1 MAACGH
7 ECVVQDD
14 MKVLGREGGNMALP
28 VQLRR
33 ARGRSQMGRG
43 PRLGWEDSDAKRF
56 SRKDRS
62 PCMSH
67 LPSPQKI
74 KTDVLV
80 KVTCRLEGQRWIIM
94 SVVLVADLFVVV
106 VGVDEDG
113 RDLLSPRAGG
123 PGGCCPWES

>member
-1 MAACGH
+1 MAAWGC
-7 ECVVQDD
+7 ECAVQDD
-14 MKVLGREGGNMALP
+14 TKVLGREGGNMALP

-43 PRLGWEDSDAKRF
+43 PRLGWEDSNAKRF
-56 SRKDRS
+56 SRKDGS

-80 KVTCRLEGQRWIIM
+80 KVTCRLEGQKWIN
-94 SVVLVADLFVVV
+94 
-106 VGVDEDG
+106 VGC
-113 RDLLSPRAGG
+113 PRR
-123 PGGCCPWES
+123 